1 MRNQYRMMSSN
12 MTVMVN
18 QMQMMQM
25 NQNVMQSLAGSTTIM
40 QSINADMNPAQMMN
54 VMKEFNKE
62 MEKAGIQS
70 DMMMDGMDMM
80 ADAGEEAEAE
90 DVYNG
95 ILGELSLEY
104 KVGQPAV
111 PTTTIA
117 AAAPAEEVK
126 EDANDELE
134 ARLAALKM

>member
-104 KVGQPAV
+104 KVGQAAV